1 MEAVIVRHADA
12 GKADPR
18 KYPDDALR
26 PLSPEGEKE
35 MRRVARGMRKIDIEI
50 DHVFHS
56 GYERARQTALCICEA
71 YEIDPNS
78 IRVLKSLV
86 PEAEPAKTAS
96 ELRALRDLSRVA
108 LVGHMP
114 QLGRLIGYL
123 VAGNTELQL
132 ELKKGA
138 ACLLDVDRWSP
149 GGATISALLPPKAL
163 RKLGK

>member
-1 MEAVIVRHADA
+1 MEAIIVRHADA
-12 GKADPR
+12 GKADSR

-35 MRRVARGMRKIDIEI
+35 MGRVARGMRKIDIEI
-50 DHVFHS
+50 EHVFDS
-56 GYERARQTALCICEA
+56 GYERARQTALCICKA
-71 YEIDPNS
+71 YGIDPAS

-86 PEAEPAKTAS
+86 PDAEPAKTAS
-96 ELRALRDLSRVA
+96 ELRALHDLSHIA

-114 QLGRLIGYL
+114 QLGRLVGYL

-138 ACLLDVDRWSP
+138 VCLLDVDRWSP
-149 GGATISALLPPKAL
+149 GGATISALLQPKAL